1 MSSLAIASPAAPRP
15 SEPSTPQLESEFK
28 IEPPAQDLPKAEEVE
43 RPEDEELTAEQIIA
57 ARRAKRQAILA
68 KYNTATQTPSPAAS
82 IHEAPSTADRPSEG
96 VSEFAA
102 PPPSVE
108 SMQISNLA
116 PQNGDE
122 VGRGVEAGAS
132 KRASLFCL
140 SQRV

>member
-15 SEPSTPQLESEFK
+15 SEPSTPQVESEFK
-28 IEPPAQDLPKAEEVE
+28 IEPPAQELPKEEAEK
-43 RPEDEELTAEQIIA
+43 PEDEELTAEQIIA

-68 KYNTATQTPSPAAS
+68 KYNTAIQTPSPAAS

-132 KRASLFCL
+132 KPASLFCL
-140 SQRV
+140 LQRV